1 MHLTDQEYWKV
12 RNRIDVVSYGKLR
25 DFSAN
30 PRAYKLGR
38 EKEQSDAMVK
48 GSLVDC
54 LLFEPQSFFD
64 RFEFRTET
72 DKNGEYALR
81 SNAAKDEYKAIQERG
96 RIPIKPDWATDA
108 LEQVKSVHLSTDTRP
123 SPWGVLRADF
133 DPKAYLDALEEML
146 RTKTPIE
153 GIGDVLNG
161 TAQLGICRKLSANG
175 VELSFCGKLDFRPGV
190 GEYSDAIVDAKLITP
205 GTLDSWA
212 NKVNDMCYHWQAAS
226 YLDLDKW
233 QNPTAPR
240 SRFIW
245 LLIENK
251 WPFDC
256 GIVQCSA
263 STLELGRIQYRRA
276 TERYVEC
283 LSENRWPSTY
293 HTADGLPAV
302 VGLPD
307 WATNKAWREV
317 G

>member
-1 MHLTDQEYWKV
+1 MHLTDQEYWMV
-12 RNRIDVVSYGKLR
+12 RNRLDVVSYGKLR

-38 EKEQSDAMVK
+38 EKEQSDPMVK

-64 RFEFRTET
+64 RFEFRTVT

-81 SNAAKDEYKAIQERG
+81 SNAAKDEYAAIQERG

-133 DPKAYLDALEEML
+133 DPKAYLDALDEML

-263 STLELGRIQYRRA
+263 STLELGRVQYRRA
-276 TERYVEC
+276 TERYLEC

-307 WATNKAWREV
+307 WAANKAWREV